1 MSTKLLKACAL
12 AVVSFGMIAA
22 SAGVANAQKGSRLC
36 GWVAV
41 ETPIK
46 IGLLYEARKKDASY
60 KTQCKKVIS
69 EMNDE
74 IKKDAQL
81 SAMKW
86 TKIDKKD
93 CEHVGKLGLAYTD
106 SKGQSKNDICEKME
120 AKKAYKVIKSG
131 PKAAT
136 TFTKL

>member
-12 AVVSFGMIAA
+12 AVVGVGMIAA
-22 SAGVANAQKGSRLC
+22 SAGVANAQSGSRLC

-60 KTQCKKVIS
+60 KKQCSKVIS
-69 EMNDE
+69 QMNDA

-120 AKKAYKVIKSG
+120 AKKAYKVVKQGS
-131 PKAAT
+131 AAT
-136 TFTKL
+136 TFTKM